1 MKMSACPTVSELG
14 ASESNE
20 GDGSSLKSSG
30 TSGLDKDVISPSA
43 LTPFG
48 FNNEFGISFAFSYV
62 PMLED
67 NTGRGIAGHDIGVG
81 ISIDSVGSSVDLFL
95 VTSIVGQEF
104 LEIIILHDEI
114 FAIV

>member
-81 ISIDSVGSSVDLFL
+81 ISSNSVGSRVDLFL
-95 VTSIVGQEF
+95 VTSIFGQEF